1 MLGVTKHELAENAKE
16 DKRTYNMQS
25 LNTKCVVIYSISYIY
40 LLDVFPRDKKV
51 KEPRQVE
58 SLELGLRKTNDH

>member
-1 MLGVTKHELAENAKE
+1 M
-16 DKRTYNMQS
+16 YMQS
-25 LNTKCVVIYSISYIY
+25 PNTKCVVIYSISYIY

-58 SLELGLRKTNDH
+58 SLERGLRKTNDH